1 MKKYILLALL
11 GPYML
16 LFGQNKIAQKVSD
29 LQGLNANF
37 TKVSVLTSDSSTT
50 NETVD
55 KVVDQATLAT
65 LDASMLAEI
74 VNKQYDYIELAIPF
88 NNQSVALLLYKVDPF
103 AIGFHVDTNKMSQ
116 IEYQKGVYYRGIIK
130 DEPNSVASFNFFNGE
145 CNGIFSSS
153 ILGNVVV
160 GKLQT
165 ANNQS
170 DYIVYSDAKMKVLN
184 SFDCHVKEGTV
195 PQKSGNSS
203 AQKNSESTRCA
214 TMYFEIDNDL
224 FLANNSDT
232 TQTTNWI
239 TSVFNNVQTIYAND
253 GITVALKS
261 IYIWTDQDP
270 YQGVGTS
277 SSDYLYAFAANTPV
291 FDGDLGQLVG
301 IDDGGLGGVAVTIN
315 GLCTQDNFSYS
326 DVDISFSSVPTYSW
340 TVQVITHE
348 FGHLLGSPHTHACVW
363 NGDDTAIDNCAPSA
377 LGSNWEGGECMT
389 TPPTIPTTSE
399 KGTIMSYCHL
409 VSGVGISFNNG
420 FGPQPAAL
428 LVDTVNNSTCL
439 STDCISTCINLVVN
453 LEVTSINSNSA
464 YISWSDMGSATS
476 WEVSVTPFASTN
488 IVWNLVTETNF
499 SASGLNPNTYYMV
512 RVRPLCSGAIS
523 ASRNQIFATT
533 NTNLCNYPFT
543 DTGGASGNYTDMESW
558 VRTMMPTGPGLKVR
572 VTFASFNLETD
583 YDYLYIYNGPDQY
596 NFDLTNGGLTGTTL
610 PSSTYTSTAFDG
622 SLTFRFYSDQAV
634 NRAGWNATIS
644 CTGTLGEVSND
655 FLDFSYYPNPTSGK
669 VSISSKD
676 AITEIKVFNIQG
688 QLLWSQK
695 GNELTSDVDI
705 SKFATGTYFFQ
716 LKFNDKQA
724 NFKVLKM

>member
-1 MKKYILLALL
+1 MKKYILITLL
-11 GPYML
+11 GSCMM
-16 LFGQNKIAQKVSD
+16 LFGQNKIAQKVSE

-37 TKVSVLTSDSSTT
+37 TKVSVLTPSTT
-50 NETVD
+50 TSNETVN

-65 LDASMLAEI
+65 LDTTKLTEI
-74 VNKQYDYIELAIPF
+74 VNQQYDYIELAIPY

-103 AIGFHVDTNKMSQ
+103 ANGFHVDTNKMNH
-116 IEYQKGVYYRGIIK
+116 IAYQKGIYYRGMIK

-160 GKLQT
+160 GKLQIP
-165 ANNQS
+165 NNQS

-195 PQKSGNSS
+195 PQKSENTS
-203 AQKNSESTRCA
+203 AQKNTESIRCA
-214 TMYFEIDNDL
+214 TIYFEIDNDL
-224 FLANNSDT
+224 FLANNGDT
-232 TQTTNWI
+232 TQTSNWM
-239 TSVFNNVQTIYAND
+239 TSVFNNVQTLYNND

-261 IYIWTDQDP
+261 IYIWTDLDP

-277 SSDYLYAFAANTPV
+277 SSDYLNAFAANSPV
-291 FDGDLGQLVG
+291 FDGDLGQLIG

-315 GLCTQDNFSYS
+315 GLCSQDNYSYS
-326 DVDISFSSVPTYSW
+326 DLNVSYSSVPTYSW
-340 TVQVITHE
+340 TIQVITHE
-348 FGHLLGSPHTHACVW
+348 LGHLLGSPHTHACVW
-363 NGDDTAIDNCAPSA
+363 NGNNTAIDNCAPSA

-389 TPPTIPTTSE
+389 TPPTIPSTSE

-428 LVDTVNNSTCL
+428 IVDTVNNSTCL
-439 STDCISTCINLVVN
+439 STDCINTCINT
-453 LEVTSINSNSA
+453 VTSIEVTNINTNSA
-464 YISWSDMGSATS
+464 YITWSDMGSGTA
-476 WEVSVTPFASTN
+476 WEVSVTPFASTT
-488 IVWNLVTETNF
+488 IVWTLVTQPTYTVT
-499 SASGLNPNTYYMV
+499 GLNPNTYYKV
-512 RVRPLCSGAIS
+512 RVRPLCSGAIA

-533 NTNLCNYPFT
+533 NTNLCSYPFT
-543 DTGGASGNYTDMESW
+543 DTGGSSGNYTDMESW

-572 VTFASFNLETD
+572 VTFTSFNLETD

-610 PSSTYTSTAFDG
+610 PTSTYTSTAFDG

-676 AITEIKVFNIQG
+676 AITEIKVFNVQG

-695 GNELTSDVDI
+695 GNELTTDVDI

>member
-11 GPYML
+11 GPCMIL
-16 LFGQNKIAQKVSD
+16 VGQNKIAQKVSE
-29 LQGLNANF
+29 LQSLNANF
-37 TKVSVLTSDSSTT
+37 TKVSVLIPATSAT

-55 KVVDQATLAT
+55 KVVDQATLAS
-65 LDASMLAEI
+65 LDAAKLAEI
-74 VNKQYDYIELAIPF
+74 VNQQHDYIELAIPYT
-88 NNQSVALLLYKVDPF
+88 NQSVALLLYKVDPF
-103 AIGFHVDTNKMSQ
+103 ANGFHVDTNK
-116 IEYQKGVYYRGIIK
+116 IDHIAYQKGVYYRGIIK

-145 CNGIFSSS
+145 CNGVFSSS

-165 ANNQS
+165 PNNQS

-184 SFDCHVKEGTV
+184 SFDCHVKEGIV
-195 PQKSGNSS
+195 SQKSVNSS
-203 AQKNSESTRCA
+203 AQKNSESIRCA

-224 FLANNSDT
+224 FLANNNDT
-232 TQTTNWI
+232 TQTSNWM

-315 GLCTQDNFSYS
+315 GLCSQDNYSYS
-326 DVDISFSSVPTYSW
+326 DLDISFSSVPTYSW
-340 TVQVITHE
+340 TIQVITHE
-348 FGHLLGSPHTHACVW
+348 LGHLLGSPHTHACVW
-363 NGDDTAIDNCAPSA
+363 NGNNTAIDNCAPSA
-377 LGSNWEGGECMT
+377 LGANWEGGDCMT
-389 TPPTIPTTSE
+389 TPPTIPSTTE

-428 LVDTVNNSTCL
+428 IVDTVNNSTCL
-439 STDCISTCINLVVN
+439 STDCISTCINLVIN

-488 IVWNLVTETNF
+488 IVWNLVNDTNF
-499 SASGLNPNTYYMV
+499 SVSGLNPNTYYIV
-512 RVRPLCSGAIS
+512 RVRPLCTGAIS

-558 VRTMMPTGPGLKVR
+558 VRTMMPTGPGLKVK

-669 VSISSKD
+669 VAISSKD
-676 AITEIKVFNIQG
+676 VITEIKVFNVQG

-695 GNELTSDVDI
+695 GNELTADVDI

>member
-1 MKKYILLALL
+1 MKKYILITLL
-11 GPYML
+11 GSCMM
-16 LFGQNKIAQKVSD
+16 LFGQNKIAQKVSE

-37 TKVSVLTSDSSTT
+37 TKVSVLTPSTT
-50 NETVD
+50 TSNETVN

-65 LDASMLAEI
+65 LDTTKLTEI
-74 VNKQYDYIELAIPF
+74 VNQQYDYIELAIPY

-103 AIGFHVDTNKMSQ
+103 ANGFHVDTNKMNH
-116 IEYQKGVYYRGIIK
+116 IAYQKGIYYRGMIK

-160 GKLQT
+160 GKLQIP
-165 ANNQS
+165 NNQS

-195 PQKSGNSS
+195 PQKSENTS
-203 AQKNSESTRCA
+203 AQKNTESIRCA
-214 TMYFEIDNDL
+214 TIYFEIDNDL
-224 FLANNSDT
+224 FLANNGDT
-232 TQTTNWI
+232 TQTSNWM
-239 TSVFNNVQTIYAND
+239 TSVFNNVQTLYNND

-261 IYIWTDQDP
+261 IYIWTDLDP

-277 SSDYLYAFAANTPV
+277 SSDYLNAFAANSPV
-291 FDGDLGQLVG
+291 FDGDLGQLIG

-315 GLCTQDNFSYS
+315 GLCSQDNYSYS
-326 DVDISFSSVPTYSW
+326 DLNVSYSSVPTYSW
-340 TVQVITHE
+340 TIQVITHE
-348 FGHLLGSPHTHACVW
+348 LGHLLGSPHTHACVW
-363 NGDDTAIDNCAPSA
+363 NGNNTAIDNCAPSA

-389 TPPTIPTTSE
+389 TPPTIPSTSE

-428 LVDTVNNSTCL
+428 IVDTVNNSTCL
-439 STDCISTCINLVVN
+439 STDCINTCINT
-453 LEVTSINSNSA
+453 VTSIEVTNINTNSA
-464 YISWSDMGSATS
+464 YITWSDMGSGTA

-488 IVWNLVTETNF
+488 IVWTLVTQPTYTVT
-499 SASGLNPNTYYMV
+499 GLNPNTYYKV
-512 RVRPLCSGAIS
+512 RVRPLCSGAIA

-533 NTNLCNYPFT
+533 NTNLCSYPFT
-543 DTGGASGNYTDMESW
+543 DTGGSSGNYTDMESW

-572 VTFASFNLETD
+572 VTFTSFNLETD

-610 PSSTYTSTAFDG
+610 PTSTYTSTAFDG

-676 AITEIKVFNIQG
+676 AITEIKVFNVQG

-695 GNELTSDVDI
+695 GNELTTDVDI

>member
-1 MKKYILLALL
+1 
-11 GPYML
+11 
-16 LFGQNKIAQKVSD
+16 
-29 LQGLNANF
+29 
-37 TKVSVLTSDSSTT
+37 
-50 NETVD
+50 
-55 KVVDQATLAT
+55 
-65 LDASMLAEI
+65 
-74 VNKQYDYIELAIPF
+74 
-88 NNQSVALLLYKVDPF
+88 
-103 AIGFHVDTNKMSQ
+103 
-116 IEYQKGVYYRGIIK
+116 
-130 DEPNSVASFNFFNGE
+130 
-145 CNGIFSSS
+145 
-153 ILGNVVV
+153 
-160 GKLQT
+160 
-165 ANNQS
+165 
-170 DYIVYSDAKMKVLN
+170 MKVLN

-195 PQKSGNSS
+195 PQKSVNNS
-203 AQKNSESTRCA
+203 AQKNTESIRCA
-214 TMYFEIDNDL
+214 TIYFEIDNDL
-224 FLANNSDT
+224 FLANNGDT
-232 TQTTNWI
+232 TQTSNWM
-239 TSVFNNVQTIYAND
+239 TSVFNNIQTLYNND

-261 IYIWTDQDP
+261 IFIWTDLDP

-277 SSDYLYAFAANTPV
+277 SSDYLNAFAANSPV
-291 FDGDLGQLVG
+291 FDGDLGQLIG

-315 GLCTQDNFSYS
+315 GLCSQDNYSYS
-326 DVDISFSSVPTYSW
+326 DLNVSYSSVPTYSW
-340 TVQVITHE
+340 TIQVITHE
-348 FGHLLGSPHTHACVW
+348 LGHLLGSPHTHACVW
-363 NGDDTAIDNCAPSA
+363 NGNNTAIDNCAPSA

-389 TPPTIPTTSE
+389 TPPTIPSTSE

-428 LVDTVNNSTCL
+428 IVDTVNNSTCL
-439 STDCISTCINLVVN
+439 STDCINTCINT
-453 LEVTSINSNSA
+453 VTSIEVTNINTNSA
-464 YISWSDMGSATS
+464 YITWSDMGSGTA
-476 WEVSVTPFASTN
+476 WEVSVTPFASTT
-488 IVWNLVTETNF
+488 IVWTLVTQPTYTVT
-499 SASGLNPNTYYMV
+499 GLNPNTYYKV
-512 RVRPLCSGAIS
+512 RVRPLCSGAIA

-533 NTNLCNYPFT
+533 NTNLCSYPFT
-543 DTGGASGNYTDMESW
+543 DTGGSSGNYTDMESW

-572 VTFASFNLETD
+572 VTFTSFNLETD

-610 PSSTYTSTAFDG
+610 PTSTYTSTAFDG

-676 AITEIKVFNIQG
+676 AITEIKVFNVQG

-695 GNELTSDVDI
+695 GNELTTDVDI